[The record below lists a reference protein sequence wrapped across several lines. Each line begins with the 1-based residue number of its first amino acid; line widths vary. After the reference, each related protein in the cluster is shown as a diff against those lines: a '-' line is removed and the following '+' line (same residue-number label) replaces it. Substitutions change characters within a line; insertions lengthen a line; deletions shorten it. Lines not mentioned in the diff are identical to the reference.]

1 MLCYIEPTKK
11 ILVYTEEFEFLKVTF
26 YILLILSLQTGFL
39 YAKDDNDKR
48 SELQSEQN
56 QQTEA
61 EPEDEPSPEPT
72 PAQKKAVCKK
82 YKNKY
87 IVYYGKVYHVE
98 SCKRYE
104 LNSEQVYNLTK
115 TNKLRLREVGAEVV
129 ASLPAGGKYKDEPKD
144 TETLCKRHEGQYI
157 TFSFVD
163 VYWVESCK
171 KRPFP
176 DWSSYESH
184 RGKLKNARMPLKSLE
199 LDEFLALENGEPMPS
214 VIDEEFRELLRPD
227 NVDIIPLDEACQG
240 VVGTYVTYLGQI
252 YFIEAMKQKGSVGR
266 LCQKRR
272 VDAEEYTRKKAN
284 SKFHLRELSSSQAI
298 SIPEGSPMYEKGKR
312 SKKG

>member
-1 MLCYIEPTKK
+1 MK
-11 ILVYTEEFEFLKVTF
+11 VYF
-26 YILLILSLQTGFL
+26 YIWLILSLQTHSL
-39 YAKDDNDKR
+39 YAQKADSK
-48 SELQSEQN
+48 EI
-56 QQTEA
+56 QTENA
-61 EPEDEPSPEPT
+61 EDTESEDDYVIPEPT
-72 PAQKKAVCKK
+72 AAEKKAVCKK
-82 YKNKY
+82 YEKSY
-87 IVYYGKVYHVE
+87 IVYYGTVYHVN
-98 SCKRYE
+98 SCTRE
-104 LNSEQVYNLTK
+104 LLSSDQVYKLTK
-115 TNKLRLREVGAEVV
+115 SGKIKLKEVDAAVIASLPGGANYREVGM
-129 ASLPAGGKYKDEPKD
+129 DPK
-144 TETLCKRHEGQYI
+144 TLCKRLEGQYI

-184 RGKLKNARMPLKSLE
+184 RGKLKNAKVPLKSLE
-199 LDEFLALENGEPMPS
+199 LDDFLALENGDPMPS

-227 NVDIIPLDEACQG
+227 NVDIIPLDEACHG

-252 YFIEAMKQKGSVGR
+252 YFIEAMKQNGAGK

-284 SKFHLRELSSSQAI
+284 SKFHLKELSSSQAI
-298 SIPEGSPMYEKGKR
+298 SIPEGDPMYEKSKR